1 MTEMEKFLLQELENQ
16 KKQNEKFQKM
26 IEEKNRLIKELLEQ
40 LNRNSGNSS
49 QPPSKDGYK
58 KPSPKSLRES
68 SGRSAGGQ
76 KGHKG
81 KTLQIKKEDVTEEIF
96 HLHPGCVGCPHR
108 VECLANA
115 KKAQTKYEVDV
126 EINRKVIAHTAVVL
140 ECPMQHGHCM
150 TGTMPAHMR
159 STIQYS
165 NRVAALAVT
174 LYVRGMMS
182 MDRTHEFLKSVL
194 KVPMSVGTIANFVC
208 RCYDNI
214 QEEIRRIH
222 EKVCKLDVCHFDE
235 TSFRLHKTL
244 YWLHSASDGKYTYF
258 SVQERRGGPGV
269 RQAGVMPYFTG
280 TAIHDGWASYFK
292 YEQSRHAL
300 CCVHFLRELNG
311 IEENY
316 GDKWAPKFRDLL
328 RNMKRERDKLL
339 LQGVSAF
346 PEDVLQRFKQKYDD
360 LLDEGYREHP
370 ECPPQTKNGQPK
382 RSKPVRLLNR
392 LRKFK
397 AHICLF
403 AEDFSVPFDNN
414 QAERDIRFTKVK
426 QKVSGC
432 FRTKA
437 GAVAFFDI
445 MSYIATARKQGFDPF
460 QAILAAL
467 EGRPLCLAE

>member
-1 MTEMEKFLLQELENQ
+1 
-16 KKQNEKFQKM
+16 
-26 IEEKNRLIKELLEQ
+26 
-40 LNRNSGNSS
+40 
-49 QPPSKDGYK
+49 
-58 KPSPKSLRES
+58 
-68 SGRSAGGQ
+68 
-76 KGHKG
+76 
-81 KTLQIKKEDVTEEIF
+81 
-96 HLHPGCVGCPHR
+96 
-108 VECLANA
+108 
-115 KKAQTKYEVDV
+115 
-126 EINRKVIAHTAVVL
+126 
-140 ECPMQHGHCM
+140 
-150 TGTMPAHMR
+150 
-159 STIQYS
+159 
-165 NRVAALAVT
+165 
-174 LYVRGMMS
+174 
-182 MDRTHEFLKSVL
+182 
-194 KVPMSVGTIANFVC
+194 MSVGTIANFVC

-292 YEQSRHAL
+292 
-300 CCVHFLRELNG
+300 
-311 IEENY
+311 
-316 GDKWAPKFRDLL
+316 
-328 RNMKRERDKLL
+328 
-339 LQGVSAF
+339 
-346 PEDVLQRFKQKYDD
+346 
-360 LLDEGYREHP
+360 DEGYREHP

-426 QKVSGC
+426 QKVSGG

-437 GAVAFFDI
+437 GAVTFFDI

-460 QAILAAL
+460 QAILFAL
-467 EGRPLCLAE
+467 EDRPLCLAE